1 MKTLRPL
8 QSIDK
13 LENAA
18 ALDPVANKV
27 RDVVQA
33 VLKPGALR
41 DILHGVPIGHP
52 LHPLMILVPTGSW
65 LSAAV
70 LDLLPGSNKASAVLI
85 GTGVASAAPT
95 ALAGWADWSE
105 GHEQQL
111 RVGIVHATAN
121 LIAVGLYTGSLVQR
135 LRGKSGKL
143 LSYTGLVVVSAGGF
157 LGGHMSYRQSLGANH
172 NEDVPHRIEAGWHSI
187 GSLEELQEGKLEKR
201 VLGEIPL
208 VVFRRGS
215 EVSVLSNTCSHLSG
229 PLNEGEVT
237 FDDGNPCVVCPWHNS
252 GFSLKTGEV
261 VQGPAT
267 SPQHSFETRVIA
279 GQVEVSLPNAG

>member
-8 QSIDK
+8 QTIEK
-13 LENAA
+13 LENASV
-18 ALDPVANKV
+18 LDPIANRT
-27 RDVVQA
+27 RDIVKA
-33 VLKPGALR
+33 VIKPGALR

-70 LDLLPGSNKASAVLI
+70 LDAIPGSNKASAILI

-95 ALAGWADWSE
+95 ALSGWTDWSE

-111 RVGIVHATAN
+111 RVGIVHAAAN
-121 LIAVGLYTGSLVQR
+121 AIAVGLYSLSLVQR
-135 LRGKSGKL
+135 LRGKSGKF

-157 LGGHMSYRQSLGANH
+157 LGGHMAYRQALGANH
-172 NEDVPHRIEAGWHSI
+172 VEDVPHRVEPGWHSI
-187 GSLEELQEGKLEKR
+187 GPLTELPEGTLEKR

-208 VVFRRGS
+208 VVFRQGN
-215 EVSVLSNTCSHLSG
+215 EVSVLSDTCSHLSG

-237 FDDGNPCVVCPWHNS
+237 YQDGNPCVVCPWHKS
-252 GFSLKTGEV
+252 SFSLKNGEV
-261 VQGPAT
+261 MQGPAT
-267 SPQHSFETRVIA
+267 SPQHSFSTRVVA
-279 GQVEVSLPNAG
+279 GAVEVSLPNAG